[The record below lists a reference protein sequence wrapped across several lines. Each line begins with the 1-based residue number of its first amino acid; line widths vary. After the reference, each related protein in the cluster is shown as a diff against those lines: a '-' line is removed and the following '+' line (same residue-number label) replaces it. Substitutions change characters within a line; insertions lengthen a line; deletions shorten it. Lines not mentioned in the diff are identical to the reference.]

1 MLIVRTHFPPIHFCK
16 GSCGKGHWGSAWP
29 AKRGGMGEG
38 REAVV
43 QLGRRRCIWTVV
55 IATGWLSQKVP
66 WQRALQCSEGRCSL
80 KPLVPAEGQYM
91 LLLTP
96 QYKHTYTSMT
106 WKWLR
111 DPQYCS
117 WCRNCTALVHWP
129 SVWVS
134 VSCRVPRTS
143 EGSPCLLVGGGGGGE
158 RYTVPPAVAGTT
170 VALDDTH
177 LQNLWAQN
185 ERHLEKCTPKQSNKT
200 YPTLQLTLSVSTGK
214 YNTTNG

>member
-16 GSCGKGHWGSAWP
+16 GSCGKGHWGGAWP
-29 AKRGGMGEG
+29 SKRGGMGEG

-111 DPQYCS
+111 DPQYCRNT
-117 WCRNCTALVHWP
+117 WRTNCTLTFRVSFSFLQSATYLGGVPLVFLWEEDMEERGTLYHQ
-129 SVWVS
+129 
-134 VSCRVPRTS
+134 
-143 EGSPCLLVGGGGGGE
+143 LLQG
-158 RYTVPPAVAGTT
+158 R
-170 VALDDTH
+170 L
-177 LQNLWAQN
+177 
-185 ERHLEKCTPKQSNKT
+185 
-200 YPTLQLTLSVSTGK
+200 
-214 YNTTNG
+214 